1 MAEMKYHNL
10 TAIILSAI
18 FIVGC
23 GNKAGNAIYFHDG
36 EANNDPMY
44 AQFNSMILGFYMVVV
59 PVSSDFWSHDSNGT
73 LVKETRT
80 QLWCTE
86 RTSCY
91 RELNMRF
98 CPETELYYHLYQHA
112 SSGSPVPVSN
122 ELFAHISQ
130 DYPITENPEIREVYD
145 NDGIEGVVAFCRD
158 NGGFEKFMLEDF
170 SIFCYIVTL
179 LWDEGLYVQIDD
191 ESGTAYIAC
200 GRNSDW
206 ERIADL
212 YLHK

>member
-1 MAEMKYHNL
+1 MKYHNL

-44 AQFNSMILGFYMVVV
+44 AQFNSMILGFYMVVI
-59 PVSSDFWSHDSNGT
+59 PVSSDFWSHDSDGA

-86 RTSCY
+86 KTSCY

-98 CPETELYYHLYQHA
+98 CPETELYYHLYLHA

-145 NDGIEGVVAFCRD
+145 
-158 NGGFEKFMLEDF
+158 

>member
-36 EANNDPMY
+36 EANNDAMY

-59 PVSSDFWSHDSNGT
+59 PVSSDFWSHDSNGA

-80 QLWCTE
+80 QHALL
-86 RTSCY
+86 SGD
-91 RELNMRF
+91 
-98 CPETELYYHLYQHA
+98 ELYYHLYQHA

-170 SIFCYIVTL
+170 SVFCHVVTL

-200 GRNSDW
+200 GRNPDW